1 MMQRKMTRW
10 PWEGIYGIKNS
21 YRREEGQDHYNEKL
35 AVWEIRVLLLWI
47 IWVLGFQ
54 VVKSKTR
61 LWRKREKK
69 KRQRRGERGA
79 GLTRGKLRDVQIE
92 RRVIEIIS
100 KRCLLLL
107 N

>member
-1 MMQRKMTRW
+1 MMQRKTTRW

-21 YRREEGQDHYNEKL
+21 FKGKRGMLVITRSLLCGRLEFCYC
-35 AVWEIRVLLLWI
+35 VLFGCWG
-47 IWVLGFQ
+47 LGFQ

-69 KRQRRGERGA
+69 KRQRRAERGA
-79 GLTRGKLRDVQIE
+79 GLIRGKLRDVQIE

-100 KRCLLLL
+100 KRCRF
-107 N
+107 